1 MDEFINPFHDADAA
15 LGRVSWDE
23 DVARPANMGNK
34 HGFRGV
40 SDGYGQ
46 QVRRRPWGS
55 YAAEIR
61 DGSCNKRRWVGTF
74 ATAHE
79 AALAYDQAARAL
91 HGTKAKT
98 NFTYDSP
105 DVLDPRRPR
114 KQSRQVPLSGP
125 RP

>member
-1 MDEFINPFHDADAA
+1 MDEFITPFHDADTA

-34 HGFRGV
+34 HGFRG
-40 SDGYGQ
+40 
-46 QVRRRPWGS
+46 VRRRPWGS

-114 KQSRQVPLSGP
+114 KQSRQ
-125 RP
+125 